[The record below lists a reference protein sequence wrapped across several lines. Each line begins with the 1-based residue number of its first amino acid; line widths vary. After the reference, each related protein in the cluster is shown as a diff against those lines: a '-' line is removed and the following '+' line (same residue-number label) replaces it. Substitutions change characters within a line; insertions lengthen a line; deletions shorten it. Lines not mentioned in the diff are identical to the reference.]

1 MKRHSSSILH
11 IEPPTKT
18 NEAHLKVLYCERK
31 MEPFQK
37 LAEAS
42 NSLIGKIL
50 TKCRNLNKNKQ
61 QKTII
66 GLVE

>member
-1 MKRHSSSILH
+1 
-11 IEPPTKT
+11 
-18 NEAHLKVLYCERK
+18 